1 MNSGGM
7 HYKYLS
13 MMEDFSLLSYYV
25 DSGKVKEAY
34 ELVNEKGNQ
43 KARELTL
50 YFLKEYGVFHSNPLS
65 HLNYVPEN
73 YLYEAVADDLCI
85 YVDDR
90 IEEIITPVY
99 YEYKPTWQ
107 VALNN
112 YQNTHPARRPD
123 IAPGTVMYIAAI
135 LVGAIF
141 KGNWIIW
148 IIATCI
154 YAKYLIDIY
163 RD

>member
-1 MNSGGM
+1 MAYNHTRNYFDFRGVRYGVGTVVKIKWEPYGSRRQIERCGGVAKFVRGMDSG
-7 HYKYLS
+7 YLS
-13 MMEDFSLLSYYV
+13 FVGE
-25 DSGKVKEAY
+25 
-34 ELVNEKGNQ
+34 
-43 KARELTL
+43 
-50 YFLKEYGVFHSNPLS
+50 PLEGCS
-65 HLNYVPEN
+65 PCNIAITTDPN
-73 YLYEAVADDLCI
+73 
-85 YVDDR
+85 DR

-107 VALNN
+107 VALDN

-123 IAPGTVMYIAAI
+123 IAPGTVLYIVAM

-154 YAKYLIDIY
+154 YVKYLIDIY